1 MQRAGF
7 VPENADGTPWAA
19 HAHARHG
26 GETALPPAF
35 QEPGDSHNP
44 AGSMAGYSNGAVRMT
59 PQGVPAGAGAGAGCA
74 APSSSEGL
82 GISAAGELRSSRA
95 ASAPTGA
102 GDAKPITGAY
112 GAPGSESGGGRAPP
126 AAAPSLNGTGLSGP
140 AADAGPVPST
150 VAASRNGA
158 GQGSSIGSASGNGAG
173 QNETV
178 YGSGAGGAVSAEA
191 LELGAAAAAAPSSAN
206 AVRGCAPQAE
216 AVWERIAG
224 GACKNW
230 YPARTLSVRQ
240 CSCEASS
247 AAQEAAL
254 WGARVN
260 RSCAH
265 PDRRRAV
272 VSQAGHDVPAA
283 GPGGLVNAT
292 QAWDTSHSL
301 LFC

>member
-1 MQRAGF
+1 MTAWTRGKAAGLAPQVRLADIMQRAGF

-26 GETALPPAF
+26 DETALPPAF
-35 QEPGDSHNP
+35 QEPGAKPNP

-59 PQGVPAGAGAGAGCA
+59 PQGMPAGAGVGAGFA

-82 GISAAGELRSSRA
+82 GIGAAGEPRSSRA

-102 GDAKPITGAY
+102 GDATPLTGAY
-112 GAPGSESGGGRAPP
+112 GAPGSEPGGGRAPP

-158 GQGSSIGSASGNGAG
+158 GQGSSVRSASENGAG
-173 QNETV
+173 QNETA

-206 AVRGCAPQAE
+206 AVRGCASQAE
-216 AVWERIAG
+216 AVWERIG
-224 GACKNW
+224 GVHELISRSYTFCASV
-230 YPARTLSVRQ
+230 LSVSHVRRP
-240 CSCEASS
+240 
-247 AAQEAAL
+247 AQHRKQRC
-254 WGARVN
+254 GV
-260 RSCAH
+260 
-265 PDRRRAV
+265 
-272 VSQAGHDVPAA
+272 QG
-283 GPGGLVNAT
+283 
-292 QAWDTSHSL
+292 
-301 LFC
+301 